1 MKIYINLYKK
11 SSKIKKN
18 HLNQENIFEMN
29 EELSTTSGFLDSFM
43 IALKFSF
50 LSDWLLVFFEAPW
63 DPFHMLL
70 KSSRFS

>member
-29 EELSTTSGFLDSFM
+29 EELSTISGFLDSFM

-50 LSDWLLVFFEAPW
+50 LSD
-63 DPFHMLL
+63 
-70 KSSRFS
+70 